1 MYSDDSVQAQ
11 KGVDRGSRMSNPF
24 APKKRGGAEEKMDK
38 LLREI
43 NNERA
48 LDLCKD
54 KMKAFADC
62 AKEKGLMVVVA
73 CRKQNTAMN
82 KCLSSFTNE
91 EAFQEWKKTRK

>member
-1 MYSDDSVQAQ
+1 MASKEEQ
-11 KGVDRGSRMSNPF
+11 KGNDRGVRLKNPF
-24 APKKRGGAEEKMDK
+24 APKKRAGEEERKEN

-48 LDLCKD
+48 LGLCKD
-54 KMKAFADC
+54 TLKAFADC

-82 KCLSSFTNE
+82 KCLQSYTNE
-91 EAFQEWKKTRK
+91 DAFQEWKKSRGE